1 METNVKKRE
10 WVKTVAIIFL
20 AVMLVLTFFSNTI
33 MNHSLPEVATAN
45 VTSGT
50 INAKIRGSGTVSAN
64 ETYDVTIK
72 QTRKVASI
80 KVRAGQEVAAGD
92 VLFTLEAEESD
103 ELKQA
108 QAELESMELSYEKSL
123 ISASTEAAR
132 ENRDVQKLQETY
144 NDLLAQYHQYSTMD
158 AKKVEREKTKAEASL
173 KELQRELS
181 ALQKDLE
188 KLKTDDDYVQA
199 QSDKTTYQTECDTL
213 KKEIDDYTSQI
224 EELSTGKVI
233 RSAAEI
239 QQDILVKQNEQNSL
253 LKEYAARI
261 AEYEASYQEFSK
273 IADDRQ
279 EIMDAYVQNP
289 SLLIEK
295 LIERGYGTTTVADE
309 GQVQTGTDYE
319 EVKQIAQKMLD
330 AYDKLKDYYTKNA
343 ELENDIASLNTE
355 LKTAQES
362 GSTQEALSKL
372 QMQRTKAKQA
382 QELASNMLAK
392 ATRTIESYESEI
404 DVLDQQIEK
413 MQGEVDSQQE
423 AVDKLTNANT
433 LASQVKSAKEALE
446 DKIFEQSLSDGS
458 ALDLEAA
465 KKAIDEKKADIEKL
479 TQNADET
486 EVKAK
491 VAGTVSNIAI
501 TAGTN
506 ANAETPLMTLNLT
519 DRGYTVKISVTA
531 DQAKKVRVGD
541 SAELVNYWYGGD
553 IQATLENIA
562 NDPQNPGKGRLLVF
576 RLTGDVEPDT
586 NLTLS
591 IGQKSSNYDCI
602 VPNSA
607 IRTDSNG
614 TFVLAITVKSSP
626 LGNRYTATRVDVQ
639 ELAKDDTNTAVSG
652 LSSGDFVITTSTKP
666 IEAGTQVRLVD
677 NG

>member
-50 INAKIRGSGTVSAN
+50 INAKIRGQGTVSAN

-80 KVRAGQEVAAGD
+80 KVKAGQEVAAGD

-108 QAELESMELSYEKSL
+108 QTDLESMELNYEKSL
-123 ISASTEAAR
+123 IAASTEAAR
-132 ENRDVQKLQETY
+132 ENREVQKLQETY

-158 AKKVEREKTKAEASL
+158 AKKVELEKTKAEASL
-173 KELQRELS
+173 KELQKDLAKAQKELS
-181 ALQKDLE
+181 SLQTDKEYTQAQADVTKYEAEVEQLKANVKELEEKYKALENGQSVAEQIQSMERQVNEQSALVAAKSNEVAELKKNKDYAALFTLSDDENNYMVIYVTDRPVLE
-188 KLKTDDDYVQA
+188 RKLIEILGMTSEEAATEATAMIAAYNAVAVAQNELDGLQAGLASLQQQLADLKTQQDSYTNKEKVKAELMKA
-199 QSDKTTYQTECDTL
+199 QSDLQQADGKLGLAERTVKNFEADI
-213 KKEIDDYTSQI
+213 KKAE
-224 EELSTGKVI
+224 TGVEKIQDQVD
-233 RSAAEI
+233 A
-239 QQDILVKQNEQNSL
+239 QQDV
-253 LKEYAARI
+253 
-261 AEYEASYQEFSK
+261 
-273 IADDRQ
+273 
-279 EIMDAYVQNP
+279 
-289 SLLIEK
+289 
-295 LIERGYGTTTVADE
+295 
-309 GQVQTGTDYE
+309 
-319 EVKQIAQKMLD
+319 
-330 AYDKLKDYYTKNA
+330 
-343 ELENDIASLNTE
+343 
-355 LKTAQES
+355 
-362 GSTQEALSKL
+362 
-372 QMQRTKAKQA
+372 
-382 QELASNMLAK
+382 
-392 ATRTIESYESEI
+392 
-404 DVLDQQIEK
+404 
-413 MQGEVDSQQE
+413 
-423 AVDKLTNANT
+423 VDKLTNANT
-433 LASQVKSAKEALE
+433 LASQVKSAKQALE

-458 ALDLEAA
+458 SLDLEAA

-501 TAGTN
+501 TAGSN
-506 ANAETPLMTLNLT
+506 ANAETPLITLNLT
-519 DRGYTVKISVTA
+519 DRGYTVKISVTN

-541 SAELVNYWYGGD
+541 NAELVNYWYGGD
-553 IQATLENIA
+553 IQATLENIT

-591 IGQKSSNYDCI
+591 IGQKSANYDCI

-607 IRTDSNG
+607 VRTDSNG

-639 ELAKDDTNTAVSG
+639 ELAKDDTNTAVTG

>member
-50 INAKIRGSGTVSAN
+50 INAKIRGQGTVSAN

-80 KVRAGQEVAAGD
+80 KVKAGQEVAAGD

-108 QAELESMELSYEKSL
+108 QTDLESMELNYEKSL
-123 ISASTEAAR
+123 IAASTEAAR
-132 ENRDVQKLQETY
+132 ENREVQKLQETY
-144 NDLLAQYHQYSTMD
+144 NDLLAQYHQYSNKDASQIAKEKAAAD
-158 AKKVEREKTKAEASL
+158 AKL
-173 KELQRELS
+173 KELQADS
-181 ALQKDLE
+181 KA
-188 KLKTDDDYVQA
+188 A
-199 QSDKTTYQTECDTL
+199 QSDYEARVAEKTELESEAAEWKTFISALRTIIDKKAEVDAAEAMKKQDEQQYEDDYKYLLNTIAGGNENKAMSYARYPESLANELRNRPDANVDPNSGEGKTDPYLVRAQEIATAYITLRKDTDNIKALQLELDRLIDDTDGVRSADNAQSQYEDALYEYERIQRELDSFDRETNEL
-213 KKEIDDYTSQI
+213 KKEVD
-224 EELSTGKVI
+224 
-233 RSAAEI
+233 AA
-239 QQDILVKQNEQNSL
+239 
-253 LKEYAARI
+253 
-261 AEYEASYQEFSK
+261 
-273 IADDRQ
+273 
-279 EIMDAYVQNP
+279 
-289 SLLIEK
+289 
-295 LIERGYGTTTVADE
+295 
-309 GQVQTGTDYE
+309 
-319 EVKQIAQKMLD
+319 AQ
-330 AYDKLKDYYTKNA
+330 AVT
-343 ELENDIASLNTE
+343 
-355 LKTAQES
+355 
-362 GSTQEALSKL
+362 
-372 QMQRTKAKQA
+372 
-382 QELASNMLAK
+382 
-392 ATRTIESYESEI
+392 
-404 DVLDQQIEK
+404 DQQ
-413 MQGEVDSQQE
+413 EV
-423 AVDKLTNANT
+423 VDKLASAGT
-433 LASQVKSAKEALE
+433 LADQVKSAKQALE

-458 ALDLEAA
+458 SLDLEAA

-479 TQNADET
+479 TQNADEV

-491 VAGTVSNIAI
+491 VGGTVSAI
-501 TAGTN
+501 NVTAGNN
-506 ANAETPLMTLNLT
+506 AGAETPLMTLNLT
-519 DRGYTVKISVTA
+519 DRGYTVKISVTN

-541 SAELVNYWYGGD
+541 NAELVNYWYGGD
-553 IQATLENIA
+553 IQATLENIT

-591 IGQKSSNYDCI
+591 IGQKSANYDCI

-607 IRTDSNG
+607 VRTDSNG

-639 ELAKDDTNTAVSG
+639 ELAKDDTNTAVTG

>member
-50 INAKIRGSGTVSAN
+50 INAKIRGQGTVSAN

-80 KVRAGQEVAAGD
+80 KVKAGQEVAAGD

-108 QAELESMELSYEKSL
+108 QTDLESMELNYEKSL
-123 ISASTEAAR
+123 IAASTEAAR
-132 ENRDVQKLQETY
+132 ENREVQKLQETY
-144 NDLLAQYHQYSTMD
+144 NDLLAQYHQYSNKDASQIAKEKAAAD
-158 AKKVEREKTKAEASL
+158 AKL
-173 KELQRELS
+173 KELQADS
-181 ALQKDLE
+181 
-188 KLKTDDDYVQA
+188 KTA
-199 QSDKTTYQTECDTL
+199 QSD
-213 KKEIDDYTSQI
+213 
-224 EELSTGKVI
+224 
-233 RSAAEI
+233 
-239 QQDILVKQNEQNSL
+239 
-253 LKEYAARI
+253 
-261 AEYEASYQEFSK
+261 YEARV
-273 IADDRQ
+273 A
-279 EIMDAYVQNP
+279 
-289 SLLIEK
+289 EK
-295 LIERGYGTTTVADE
+295 T
-309 GQVQTGTDYE
+309 
-319 EVKQIAQKMLD
+319 
-330 AYDKLKDYYTKNA
+330 
-343 ELENDIASLNTE
+343 ELEAEASELKTHIASLKAVMDKQDEIVAAQDTLYQDQIRYLNDYNRLMELAGQNPQVAMSYARYPEQFANMLTE
-355 LKTAQES
+355 QDLAGTTGDSKTADP
-362 GSTQEALSKL
+362 KL
-372 QMQRTKAKQA
+372 VRA
-382 QELASNMLAK
+382 QEIATAYTTLTKDQSNIDSLTAERDNMIYDIDGV
-392 ATRTIESYESEI
+392 RDYSQVESEYRYAYNEY
-404 DVLDQQIEK
+404 DAVKRELDSFDNETSRLKKLAEDAAQAVTDQQ
-413 MQGEVDSQQE
+413 EV
-423 AVDKLTNANT
+423 VDKLASAGT
-433 LASQVKSAKEALE
+433 LADQVKSAKQALE

-458 ALDLEAA
+458 SLDLEAA

-501 TAGTN
+501 TAGSN
-506 ANAETPLMTLNLT
+506 ANAETPLITLNLT
-519 DRGYTVKISVTA
+519 DRGYTVKISVTN

-541 SAELVNYWYGGD
+541 NAELVNYWYGGD
-553 IQATLENIA
+553 IQATLENIT

-591 IGQKSSNYDCI
+591 IGQKSANYDCI

-607 IRTDSNG
+607 VRTDSNG

-639 ELAKDDTNTAVSG
+639 ELAKDDTNTAVTG

>member
-50 INAKIRGSGTVSAN
+50 INAKIRGQGTVSAN

-80 KVRAGQEVAAGD
+80 KVKAGQEVAAGD

-108 QAELESMELSYEKSL
+108 QTDLESMELNYEKSL
-123 ISASTEAAR
+123 IAASTEAAR
-132 ENRDVQKLQETY
+132 ENREVQKLQETY

-158 AKKVEREKTKAEASL
+158 AKKVELEKTKAEAKLS
-173 KELQRELS
+173 ELQQVSSDAQAAYEEYTAYKAELETEAAEIKTRVANLRTIIDKQNEIS
-181 ALQKDLE
+181 AAEDTLHQDEMRYGSPDGKYKGDYNRLLEIAGNDEQRAMSYARYPDELKKHLTDADIENLSGAGGTDPALARAAELATAYTTIVSDLE
-188 KLKTDDDYVQA
+188 KV
-199 QSDKTTYQTECDTL
+199 
-213 KKEIDDYTSQI
+213 
-224 EELSTGKVI
+224 
-233 RSAAEI
+233 
-239 QQDILVKQNEQNSL
+239 
-253 LKEYAARI
+253 
-261 AEYEASYQEFSK
+261 
-273 IADDRQ
+273 
-279 EIMDAYVQNP
+279 DA
-289 SLLIEK
+289 
-295 LIERGYGTTTVADE
+295 
-309 GQVQTGTDYE
+309 
-319 EVKQIAQKMLD
+319 
-330 AYDKLKDYYTKNA
+330 
-343 ELENDIASLNTE
+343 LNTE
-355 LKTAQES
+355 WKRLIEDTNGVDSSMNFQREYDR
-362 GSTQEALSKL
+362 ALSEYEDV
-372 QMQRTKAKQA
+372 QD
-382 QELASNMLAK
+382 ELASYDRRASALKDEADK
-392 ATRTIESYESEI
+392 AAQ
-404 DVLDQQIEK
+404 DVTDQQAY
-413 MQGEVDSQQE
+413 V
-423 AVDKLTNANT
+423 AKLSSAKD
-433 LASQVKSAKEALE
+433 LASQVKSAKQALE

-458 ALDLEAA
+458 SLDLEAA

-501 TAGTN
+501 TAGSN
-506 ANAETPLMTLNLT
+506 ANAETPLITLNLT
-519 DRGYTVKISVTA
+519 DRGYTVKISVTN

-541 SAELVNYWYGGD
+541 NAELVNYWYGGD
-553 IQATLENIA
+553 IQATLENIT

-591 IGQKSSNYDCI
+591 IGQKSANYDCI

-607 IRTDSNG
+607 VRTDSNG

-639 ELAKDDTNTAVSG
+639 ELAKDDTNTAVTG

>member
-50 INAKIRGSGTVSAN
+50 INAKIRGQGTVSAN

-80 KVRAGQEVAAGD
+80 KVKAGQEVAAGD

-108 QAELESMELSYEKSL
+108 QADLESMELNYEKSL
-123 ISASTEAAR
+123 IAASTEAAR
-132 ENRDVQKLQETY
+132 ENREVQKLQETY
-144 NDLLAQYHQYSTMD
+144 NDLLAQYHQYSNKDASQIAKEKAAAD
-158 AKKVEREKTKAEASL
+158 AKL
-173 KELQRELS
+173 KELQADS
-181 ALQKDLE
+181 KA
-188 KLKTDDDYVQA
+188 A
-199 QSDKTTYQTECDTL
+199 QSDYEARVAEKT
-213 KKEIDDYTSQI
+213 
-224 EELSTGKVI
+224 ELESE
-233 RSAAEI
+233 AAE
-239 QQDILVKQNEQNSL
+239 
-253 LKEYAARI
+253 LK
-261 AEYEASYQEFSK
+261 
-273 IADDRQ
+273 
-279 EIMDAYVQNP
+279 
-289 SLLIEK
+289 
-295 LIERGYGTTTVADE
+295 TH
-309 GQVQTGTDYE
+309 
-319 EVKQIAQKMLD
+319 
-330 AYDKLKDYYTKNA
+330 
-343 ELENDIASLNTE
+343 IASLKAVMDKQDEIVAAQDTLYQDQIRYLNDYNRLMELAGQNPQVAMSYARYPEQFANMLTE
-355 LKTAQES
+355 QDLAGTTGDSKTADP
-362 GSTQEALSKL
+362 KL
-372 QMQRTKAKQA
+372 VRA
-382 QELASNMLAK
+382 QEIATAYTTLTKDQSNIDSLTAERDNMIYDIDGV
-392 ATRTIESYESEI
+392 RDYSQVESEYRYAYNEY
-404 DVLDQQIEK
+404 DAVKRELDSFDNETSRLKKLAEDAAQAVTDQQ
-413 MQGEVDSQQE
+413 EV
-423 AVDKLTNANT
+423 VDKLASAGT
-433 LASQVKSAKEALE
+433 LADQVKSAKQALE

-458 ALDLEAA
+458 SLDLEAA

-501 TAGTN
+501 TAGSN
-506 ANAETPLMTLNLT
+506 ANAETPLITLNLT
-519 DRGYTVKISVTA
+519 DRGYTVKISVTN

-541 SAELVNYWYGGD
+541 NAELVNYWYGGD
-553 IQATLENIA
+553 IQATLENIT

-591 IGQKSSNYDCI
+591 IGQKSANYDCI

-607 IRTDSNG
+607 VRTDSNG

-639 ELAKDDTNTAVSG
+639 ELAKDDTNTAVTG

>member
-50 INAKIRGSGTVSAN
+50 INAKIRGQGTVSAN

-80 KVRAGQEVAAGD
+80 KVKAGQEVAAGD

-108 QAELESMELSYEKSL
+108 QADLESMELNYEKSL
-123 ISASTEAAR
+123 IAASTEAAR
-132 ENRDVQKLQETY
+132 ENREVQKLQETY
-144 NDLLAQYHQYSTMD
+144 NDLLAQYHQYSNKDASQIAKEKAAAD
-158 AKKVEREKTKAEASL
+158 AKL
-173 KELQRELS
+173 KELQADS
-181 ALQKDLE
+181 KA
-188 KLKTDDDYVQA
+188 A
-199 QSDKTTYQTECDTL
+199 QSD
-213 KKEIDDYTSQI
+213 
-224 EELSTGKVI
+224 
-233 RSAAEI
+233 
-239 QQDILVKQNEQNSL
+239 
-253 LKEYAARI
+253 
-261 AEYEASYQEFSK
+261 YEARV
-273 IADDRQ
+273 A
-279 EIMDAYVQNP
+279 
-289 SLLIEK
+289 EK
-295 LIERGYGTTTVADE
+295 
-309 GQVQTGTDYE
+309 
-319 EVKQIAQKMLD
+319 
-330 AYDKLKDYYTKNA
+330 A
-343 ELENDIASLNTE
+343 ELESEAAELKTHIASLKAVMDKQDEIVAAQDTLYQDQIRYLNDYNRLMELAGQNPQVAMSYARYPEQFANMLTE
-355 LKTAQES
+355 QDLAGTTGDSKTADP
-362 GSTQEALSKL
+362 KL
-372 QMQRTKAKQA
+372 ARA
-382 QELASNMLAK
+382 QEIATAYTTLTKDQSNIDSLTAERDNMIYDIDGV
-392 ATRTIESYESEI
+392 RDYSQVESEYRYAYNEY
-404 DVLDQQIEK
+404 DAVKRELDSFDNETSRLKKLAEDAAQAVTDQQ
-413 MQGEVDSQQE
+413 EV
-423 AVDKLTNANT
+423 VDKLASAGT
-433 LASQVKSAKEALE
+433 LADQVKSAKQALE

-458 ALDLEAA
+458 SLDLEAA

-501 TAGTN
+501 TAGSN
-506 ANAETPLMTLNLT
+506 ANAETPLITLNLT
-519 DRGYTVKISVTA
+519 DRGYTVKISVTN

-541 SAELVNYWYGGD
+541 NAELVNYWYGGD
-553 IQATLENIA
+553 IQATLENIT

-591 IGQKSSNYDCI
+591 IGQKSANYDCI

-607 IRTDSNG
+607 VRTDSNG

-639 ELAKDDTNTAVSG
+639 ELAKDDTNTAVTG

>member
-50 INAKIRGSGTVSAN
+50 INAKIRGQGTVSAN

-80 KVRAGQEVAAGD
+80 KVKAGQEVAAGD

-108 QAELESMELSYEKSL
+108 QTELESMELNYEKSL
-123 ISASTEAAR
+123 IAASTEAAR
-132 ENRDVQKLQETY
+132 ENREVQKLQETY
-144 NDLLAQYHQYSTMD
+144 NDLLAQYHQYSNKDASQIAKEKAAAD
-158 AKKVEREKTKAEASL
+158 AKL
-173 KELQRELS
+173 KELQADS
-181 ALQKDLE
+181 KA
-188 KLKTDDDYVQA
+188 A
-199 QSDKTTYQTECDTL
+199 QSDYEARVAEKT
-213 KKEIDDYTSQI
+213 
-224 EELSTGKVI
+224 ELESE
-233 RSAAEI
+233 AAE
-239 QQDILVKQNEQNSL
+239 
-253 LKEYAARI
+253 LK
-261 AEYEASYQEFSK
+261 
-273 IADDRQ
+273 
-279 EIMDAYVQNP
+279 
-289 SLLIEK
+289 
-295 LIERGYGTTTVADE
+295 TH
-309 GQVQTGTDYE
+309 
-319 EVKQIAQKMLD
+319 
-330 AYDKLKDYYTKNA
+330 
-343 ELENDIASLNTE
+343 IASLKAVMGKQEEIIAAQNTLYQDQIRYLNDYNRLME
-355 LKTAQES
+355 LAGQNPQVAMSYARYPEQFANMLTEQDLAGTTGDSKTADP
-362 GSTQEALSKL
+362 KL
-372 QMQRTKAKQA
+372 ARA
-382 QELASNMLAK
+382 QEIATAYTTLTKDQSNIDSLTAERDNMIYDIDGV
-392 ATRTIESYESEI
+392 RDYSQVESEYRYAYNEY
-404 DVLDQQIEK
+404 DAVKRELDSFDSETSRLKKLAEDAAQAVTDQQ
-413 MQGEVDSQQE
+413 EV
-423 AVDKLTNANT
+423 VDKLASAGT
-433 LASQVKSAKEALE
+433 LADQVKSAKQALE

-458 ALDLEAA
+458 SLDLEAA

-501 TAGTN
+501 TAGSN
-506 ANAETPLMTLNLT
+506 ANAETPLITLNLT
-519 DRGYTVKISVTA
+519 DRGYTVKISVTN

-541 SAELVNYWYGGD
+541 NAELVNYWYGGD
-553 IQATLENIA
+553 IQATLENIT

-591 IGQKSSNYDCI
+591 IGQKSANYDCI

-607 IRTDSNG
+607 VRTDSNG

-639 ELAKDDTNTAVSG
+639 ELAKDDTNTAVTG

>member
-50 INAKIRGSGTVSAN
+50 INAKIRGQGTVSAN

-80 KVRAGQEVAAGD
+80 KVKAGQEVAAGD

-108 QAELESMELSYEKSL
+108 QADLESMELNYEKSL
-123 ISASTEAAR
+123 IAASTEAAR
-132 ENRDVQKLQETY
+132 ENREVQKLQETY
-144 NDLLAQYHQYSTMD
+144 NDLLAQYHQYSNKDASQIAKEKAAAD
-158 AKKVEREKTKAEASL
+158 AKL
-173 KELQRELS
+173 KELQADS
-181 ALQKDLE
+181 KA
-188 KLKTDDDYVQA
+188 A
-199 QSDKTTYQTECDTL
+199 QSDYEARVAEKT
-213 KKEIDDYTSQI
+213 
-224 EELSTGKVI
+224 ELESE
-233 RSAAEI
+233 AAE
-239 QQDILVKQNEQNSL
+239 
-253 LKEYAARI
+253 LK
-261 AEYEASYQEFSK
+261 
-273 IADDRQ
+273 
-279 EIMDAYVQNP
+279 
-289 SLLIEK
+289 
-295 LIERGYGTTTVADE
+295 TH
-309 GQVQTGTDYE
+309 
-319 EVKQIAQKMLD
+319 
-330 AYDKLKDYYTKNA
+330 
-343 ELENDIASLNTE
+343 IASLKAVMDKQDEIVAAKDTLYQDQIRYLNDYNRLMELAGQNPQVAMSYARYPEQFANMLTE
-355 LKTAQES
+355 QDLAGTTGDSKTADP
-362 GSTQEALSKL
+362 KL
-372 QMQRTKAKQA
+372 ARA
-382 QELASNMLAK
+382 QEIATAYTTLTKDQSNIDSLTAERDNMIYDIDGV
-392 ATRTIESYESEI
+392 RDYSQVESEYRYAYNEY
-404 DVLDQQIEK
+404 DAVKRELDSFDNETSRLKKLAEDAAQAVTDQQ
-413 MQGEVDSQQE
+413 EV
-423 AVDKLTNANT
+423 VDKLASAGT
-433 LASQVKSAKEALE
+433 LADQVKSAKQALE

-458 ALDLEAA
+458 SLDLEAA

-501 TAGTN
+501 TAGSN
-506 ANAETPLMTLNLT
+506 ANAETPLITLNLT
-519 DRGYTVKISVTA
+519 DRGYTVKISVTN

-541 SAELVNYWYGGD
+541 NAELVNYWYGGD
-553 IQATLENIA
+553 IQATLENIT

-591 IGQKSSNYDCI
+591 IGQKSANYDCI

-607 IRTDSNG
+607 VRTDSNG

-639 ELAKDDTNTAVSG
+639 ELAKDDTNTAVTG

>member
-50 INAKIRGSGTVSAN
+50 INAKIRGQGTVSAN

-80 KVRAGQEVAAGD
+80 KVKAGQEVAAGD

-108 QAELESMELSYEKSL
+108 QTELESMELNYEKSL
-123 ISASTEAAR
+123 IAASTEAAR
-132 ENRDVQKLQETY
+132 ENREVQKLQETY
-144 NDLLAQYHQYSTMD
+144 NDLLAQYHQYSNKDASQIAKEKAAAD
-158 AKKVEREKTKAEASL
+158 AKL
-173 KELQRELS
+173 KELQADS
-181 ALQKDLE
+181 KA
-188 KLKTDDDYVQA
+188 A
-199 QSDKTTYQTECDTL
+199 QSDYEARVAEKT
-213 KKEIDDYTSQI
+213 
-224 EELSTGKVI
+224 ELESE
-233 RSAAEI
+233 AAE
-239 QQDILVKQNEQNSL
+239 
-253 LKEYAARI
+253 LK
-261 AEYEASYQEFSK
+261 
-273 IADDRQ
+273 
-279 EIMDAYVQNP
+279 
-289 SLLIEK
+289 
-295 LIERGYGTTTVADE
+295 TH
-309 GQVQTGTDYE
+309 
-319 EVKQIAQKMLD
+319 
-330 AYDKLKDYYTKNA
+330 
-343 ELENDIASLNTE
+343 IASLKAMMDKQDEIVAAQNTLYQDQIRYLNDYNRLME
-355 LKTAQES
+355 LAGQNPQVAMSYARYPEQFANMLTEQDLAGTTGDSKTADP
-362 GSTQEALSKL
+362 KL
-372 QMQRTKAKQA
+372 ARAQQIATAYTTLTKDQSDIDSLTA
-382 QELASNMLAK
+382 ERDNMIYDIDGV
-392 ATRTIESYESEI
+392 RDYSQVESEYRYAYNEYDAVKRELDSFDSETSRLKKLAEDAAQAVI
-404 DVLDQQIEK
+404 DQQ
-413 MQGEVDSQQE
+413 EV
-423 AVDKLTNANT
+423 VDKLASAGT
-433 LASQVKSAKEALE
+433 LADQVKSAKQALE

-458 ALDLEAA
+458 SLDLEAA

-501 TAGTN
+501 TAGSN
-506 ANAETPLMTLNLT
+506 ANAETPLITLNLT
-519 DRGYTVKISVTA
+519 DRGYTVKISVTN

-541 SAELVNYWYGGD
+541 NAELVNYWYGGD
-553 IQATLENIA
+553 IQATLENIT

-591 IGQKSSNYDCI
+591 IGQKSANYDCI

-607 IRTDSNG
+607 VRTDSNG

-639 ELAKDDTNTAVSG
+639 ELAKDDTNTAVTG

>member
-50 INAKIRGSGTVSAN
+50 INAKIRGQGTVSAN

-80 KVRAGQEVAAGD
+80 KVKAGQEVAAGD

-108 QAELESMELSYEKSL
+108 QTDLESMELNYEKSL
-123 ISASTEAAR
+123 IAASTEAAR
-132 ENRDVQKLQETY
+132 ENREVQKLQETY
-144 NDLLAQYHQYSTMD
+144 NDLLAQYHQYSNKDASQIAKEKAAAD
-158 AKKVEREKTKAEASL
+158 AKL
-173 KELQRELS
+173 KELQADS
-181 ALQKDLE
+181 
-188 KLKTDDDYVQA
+188 KTA
-199 QSDKTTYQTECDTL
+199 QSDYEARVAEKT
-213 KKEIDDYTSQI
+213 
-224 EELSTGKVI
+224 ELESE
-233 RSAAEI
+233 AAE
-239 QQDILVKQNEQNSL
+239 
-253 LKEYAARI
+253 LK
-261 AEYEASYQEFSK
+261 
-273 IADDRQ
+273 
-279 EIMDAYVQNP
+279 
-289 SLLIEK
+289 
-295 LIERGYGTTTVADE
+295 TH
-309 GQVQTGTDYE
+309 
-319 EVKQIAQKMLD
+319 
-330 AYDKLKDYYTKNA
+330 
-343 ELENDIASLNTE
+343 IASLKAVMGKQEEIIAAQNTLYQDQIRYLNDYNRLME
-355 LKTAQES
+355 LAGQNPQVAMSYARYPEQFANMLTEQDLAGTTGDSKTADP
-362 GSTQEALSKL
+362 KL
-372 QMQRTKAKQA
+372 ARAQQIATAYTTLTKDQSDIDSLTA
-382 QELASNMLAK
+382 ERDNMIYDIDGV
-392 ATRTIESYESEI
+392 RDYSQVESEYRYAYNEYDAVKRELDSFDSETSRLKKLAEDAAQAVI
-404 DVLDQQIEK
+404 DQQ
-413 MQGEVDSQQE
+413 EV
-423 AVDKLTNANT
+423 VDKLASAGT
-433 LASQVKSAKEALE
+433 LADQVKSAKQALE

-458 ALDLEAA
+458 SLDLEAA

-501 TAGTN
+501 TAGSN
-506 ANAETPLMTLNLT
+506 ANAETPLITLNLT
-519 DRGYTVKISVTA
+519 DRGYTVKISVTN

-541 SAELVNYWYGGD
+541 NAELVNYWYGGD
-553 IQATLENIA
+553 IQATLENIT

-591 IGQKSSNYDCI
+591 IGQKSANYDCI

-607 IRTDSNG
+607 VRTDSNG

-639 ELAKDDTNTAVSG
+639 ELAKDDTNTAVTG

>member
-50 INAKIRGSGTVSAN
+50 INAKIRGQGTVSAN

-80 KVRAGQEVAAGD
+80 KVKAGQEVAAGD

-108 QAELESMELSYEKSL
+108 QTDLESMELNYEKSL
-123 ISASTEAAR
+123 IAASTEAAR
-132 ENRDVQKLQETY
+132 ENREVQKLQETY
-144 NDLLAQYHQYSTMD
+144 NDLLAQYNQYSTMD
-158 AKKVEREKTKAEASL
+158 AKKVELEKTKAEASL
-173 KELQRELS
+173 KELQKDLAKAQKELS
-181 ALQKDLE
+181 SLQTDKEYTQAQADVTKYEAEVEQLEANVKELEEKYKALENGQSVAEQIQSMERQVKEQSALVAAKSNEVAELKKNKDYAALFTLSDDENNYMVIYVTDRPVLE
-188 KLKTDDDYVQA
+188 RKLIEILGMTSEEAATEATAMIAAYNAVAVAQNELDGLQAGLASLQQQLAALKTQQDSYTNKEKVKAELMKA
-199 QSDKTTYQTECDTL
+199 QSDLQQADGKLGLAERTVKNFEADI
-213 KKEIDDYTSQI
+213 KKAE
-224 EELSTGKVI
+224 TGVEKIQDQVD
-233 RSAAEI
+233 A
-239 QQDILVKQNEQNSL
+239 QQDV
-253 LKEYAARI
+253 
-261 AEYEASYQEFSK
+261 
-273 IADDRQ
+273 
-279 EIMDAYVQNP
+279 
-289 SLLIEK
+289 
-295 LIERGYGTTTVADE
+295 
-309 GQVQTGTDYE
+309 
-319 EVKQIAQKMLD
+319 
-330 AYDKLKDYYTKNA
+330 
-343 ELENDIASLNTE
+343 
-355 LKTAQES
+355 
-362 GSTQEALSKL
+362 
-372 QMQRTKAKQA
+372 
-382 QELASNMLAK
+382 
-392 ATRTIESYESEI
+392 
-404 DVLDQQIEK
+404 
-413 MQGEVDSQQE
+413 
-423 AVDKLTNANT
+423 VDKLTNANT

-458 ALDLEAA
+458 SLDLEAA

-501 TAGTN
+501 TAGSN
-506 ANAETPLMTLNLT
+506 ANAETPLITLNLT
-519 DRGYTVKISVTA
+519 DRGYTVKISVTN

-541 SAELVNYWYGGD
+541 NAELVNYWYGGD
-553 IQATLENIA
+553 IQATLENIT

-591 IGQKSSNYDCI
+591 IGQKSANYDCI

-607 IRTDSNG
+607 VRTDSNG

-639 ELAKDDTNTAVSG
+639 ELAKDDTNTAVTG

>member
-50 INAKIRGSGTVSAN
+50 INAKIRGQGTVSAN

-80 KVRAGQEVAAGD
+80 KVKAGQEVAAGD

-108 QAELESMELSYEKSL
+108 QTELESMELNYEKSL
-123 ISASTEAAR
+123 IAASTAAAR
-132 ENRDVQKLQETY
+132 ENREVQKLQETY
-144 NDLLAQYHQYSTMD
+144 NDLLAQYHQYSNKDASQIAKEKAAAD
-158 AKKVEREKTKAEASL
+158 AKL
-173 KELQRELS
+173 KELQADS
-181 ALQKDLE
+181 KA
-188 KLKTDDDYVQA
+188 A
-199 QSDKTTYQTECDTL
+199 QSDYEARVAEKT
-213 KKEIDDYTSQI
+213 
-224 EELSTGKVI
+224 ELESE
-233 RSAAEI
+233 AAE
-239 QQDILVKQNEQNSL
+239 
-253 LKEYAARI
+253 LK
-261 AEYEASYQEFSK
+261 
-273 IADDRQ
+273 
-279 EIMDAYVQNP
+279 
-289 SLLIEK
+289 
-295 LIERGYGTTTVADE
+295 TH
-309 GQVQTGTDYE
+309 
-319 EVKQIAQKMLD
+319 
-330 AYDKLKDYYTKNA
+330 
-343 ELENDIASLNTE
+343 IASLKAVMDKQDEIVAAQNTLYQDQIRYLNDYNRLME
-355 LKTAQES
+355 LAGQNPQVAMSYARYPEQFANMLTEQDLAGTTGDSKTADP
-362 GSTQEALSKL
+362 KL
-372 QMQRTKAKQA
+372 ARA
-382 QELASNMLAK
+382 QEIATAYTTLTKDQSNIDSLTAERDNMIYDIDGV
-392 ATRTIESYESEI
+392 RDYSQVESEYRYAYNEY
-404 DVLDQQIEK
+404 DAVKRELDSFDNETSRLKKLAEDAAQAVTDQQ
-413 MQGEVDSQQE
+413 EV
-423 AVDKLTNANT
+423 VDKLASAGT
-433 LASQVKSAKEALE
+433 LADQVKSAKQALE

-458 ALDLEAA
+458 SLDLEAA

-501 TAGTN
+501 TAGSN
-506 ANAETPLMTLNLT
+506 ANAETPLITLNLT

-541 SAELVNYWYGGD
+541 NAELVNYWYGGD
-553 IQATLENIA
+553 IQATLENIT

-591 IGQKSSNYDCI
+591 IGQKSANYDCI

-607 IRTDSNG
+607 VRTDSNG

-639 ELAKDDTNTAVSG
+639 ELAKDDTNTAVTG

>member
-50 INAKIRGSGTVSAN
+50 INAKIRGQGTVSAN

-80 KVRAGQEVAAGD
+80 KVKAGQEVAAGD

-108 QAELESMELSYEKSL
+108 QADLESMELNYEKSL
-123 ISASTEAAR
+123 IAASTEAAR
-132 ENRDVQKLQETY
+132 ENREVQKLQETY

-158 AKKVEREKTKAEASL
+158 AKKVELEKTKAEASL
-173 KELQRELS
+173 KELQKDLAKAQKELS
-181 ALQKDLE
+181 SLQTDKEYTQAQADVTKYEAEVEQLKASVKELEEKYKALENGQSMAEQIQLMERQVNEQSALVAAKSSEVAELKKNKDYAALFTLSDDENNYMVIYVTDRPVLERKLIEILGMTSEEAATEATAMIAAYNAVAVAQNELDGLQAGLASLQKQLAD
-188 KLKTDDDYVQA
+188 LKTQQDAYTNKEKVKAELMKA
-199 QSDKTTYQTECDTL
+199 QSDLQQADGKLGLAERTVKNFEADI
-213 KKEIDDYTSQI
+213 KKAE
-224 EELSTGKVI
+224 TGVEKIQDQVD
-233 RSAAEI
+233 A
-239 QQDILVKQNEQNSL
+239 QQDV
-253 LKEYAARI
+253 
-261 AEYEASYQEFSK
+261 
-273 IADDRQ
+273 
-279 EIMDAYVQNP
+279 
-289 SLLIEK
+289 
-295 LIERGYGTTTVADE
+295 
-309 GQVQTGTDYE
+309 
-319 EVKQIAQKMLD
+319 
-330 AYDKLKDYYTKNA
+330 
-343 ELENDIASLNTE
+343 
-355 LKTAQES
+355 
-362 GSTQEALSKL
+362 
-372 QMQRTKAKQA
+372 
-382 QELASNMLAK
+382 
-392 ATRTIESYESEI
+392 
-404 DVLDQQIEK
+404 
-413 MQGEVDSQQE
+413 
-423 AVDKLTNANT
+423 VDKLTNANT
-433 LASQVKSAKEALE
+433 LASQVKSAKQALE

-458 ALDLEAA
+458 SLDLEAA

-501 TAGTN
+501 TAGSN
-506 ANAETPLMTLNLT
+506 ANAETPLITLNLT
-519 DRGYTVKISVTA
+519 DRGYTVKISVTN

-541 SAELVNYWYGGD
+541 NAELVNYWYGGD
-553 IQATLENIA
+553 IQATLENIT

-591 IGQKSSNYDCI
+591 IGQKSANYDCI

-607 IRTDSNG
+607 VRTDSNG

-639 ELAKDDTNTAVSG
+639 ELAKDDTNTAVTG